1 MLELQKLLLQGGLDG
16 LLPLGIKARPHPRY
30 PNLVCFKYDQRGSP
44 MSNPVV
50 QQARG
55 IILDEARGWAVVS
68 MSFVKFFNLGE
79 PLAVELDWETARIEE
94 KYDGSLLSLYGY
106 DSAWQ
111 VQSSGTA
118 DAGGKVVADVRSS
131 GNVTFAE
138 LFWSV
143 FERVGYKVPD
153 PELLGRYTFAFE
165 LMTPQ
170 NQVVVPH
177 EAARLVLIGVRDL
190 HTLEE
195 QDPALWATKLGFEG
209 ARTFALTRE
218 GMLEAAAK
226 LPAREGEGFVVRDAQ
241 FRRVKV
247 KGEAYV
253 RAALIKESFTPRR
266 ALAVILAGEQS
277 EFLVHFPEYS
287 PLLAQLESVIGRF
300 EGAAQAEYQRLSPL
314 ESVKEFALEAQK
326 SSFSVVLFALRK
338 GQATSA
344 RDVLNRATET
354 QRERLLGPFGLPDFL
369 AVETDSSA

>member
-1 MLELQKLLLQGGLDG
+1 MLELQKLLLQDGLDG
-16 LLPLGIKARPHPRY
+16 LLPLGIKARSHPKY

-44 MSNPVV
+44 MSIPAV

-55 IILDEARGWAVVS
+55 IILDGGREWAVVS

-94 KYDGSLLSLYGY
+94 KYDGSLLCLYGY
-106 DSAWQ
+106 EGAWQ
-111 VQSSGTA
+111 VQTSGTA

-131 GNVTFAE
+131 GNQTFAE

-143 FERVGYKVPD
+143 FERLGYKLPSS
-153 PELLGRYTFAFE
+153 ELLGRHTFAFE

-170 NQVVVPH
+170 NRVVVPH
-177 EAARLVLIGVRDL
+177 LAARLVLIGVRDL

-209 ARTFALTRE
+209 ARTFTLTRE
-218 GMLEAAAK
+218 GMLQAAAN

-247 KGEAYV
+247 KGDAYV

-266 ALAVILAGEQS
+266 ALAVVLAGEQS
-277 EFLVHFPEYS
+277 EFSVHFPEYS
-287 PLLAQLESVIGRF
+287 PLLAQLESAIERF
-300 EGAAQAEYQRLSPL
+300 EEAVQTEYQRLAPL
-314 ESVKEFALEAQK
+314 ESVKEFALAAQK

-338 GQATSA
+338 GQATSP

-354 QRERLLGPFGLPDFL
+354 QRERLLEPFGLPDFL
-369 AVETDSSA
+369 GAETESSA